1 MESHPAQRAL
11 YPAFIDPPPR
21 PWWRRALAPAAG
33 FVAGVGGGMLIAHLA
48 FAPAGPLHGLG
59 SSGLIATLAT
69 LAVGLWLHVILHEA
83 GHALAG
89 LAVGMRIV
97 ALGIGRCR
105 FERGG
110 DGWRAWRGPSLA
122 GVGGFAALVPG
133 PGRGGGAPAQ
143 AVYLLGGPLANL
155 VAGAGACVLAIALAS
170 TAPAWV
176 AGAILG
182 LGISGVLMGAINLV
196 PFRTHGWRSDG
207 MGLADLL
214 LGRPDARLLQRAQ
227 AAMALS
233 AAGTRARDWP
243 ADVVP
248 AESGLAAASVGA
260 ATMVRQLRLARA
272 VDAGDHMAASEAAH
286 ALVAGAGTLPA
297 TFRGQVALSMAAWA
311 ARCSADT
318 ALLEAWR
325 AHCSGAILDATP
337 LLHWLDGE
345 LARRHGDHAAA
356 RRELAAARRTLG
368 RLPDAGGAKALS
380 DALDQLE
387 QALQGAPPGG
397 ATACRAA
404 GTAAAATTS
413 AM

>member
-1 MESHPAQRAL
+1 M
-11 YPAFIDPPPR
+11 
-21 PWWRRALAPAAG
+21 
-33 FVAGVGGGMLIAHLA
+33 
-48 FAPAGPLHGLG
+48 
-59 SSGLIATLAT
+59 
-69 LAVGLWLHVILHEA
+69 ILHEA

-97 ALGIGRCR
+97 ALGIGRWR

-155 VAGAGACVLAIALAS
+155 VAGAGACVLAIAPAS

-233 AAGTRARDWP
+233 AATLCRSNA
-243 ADVVP
+243 
-248 AESGLAAASVGA
+248 LATDAAP
-260 ATMVRQLRLARA
+260 RLS
-272 VDAGDHMAASEAAH
+272 HS
-286 ALVAGAGTLPA
+286 
-297 TFRGQVALSMAAWA
+297 S
-311 ARCSADT
+311 
-318 ALLEAWR
+318 
-325 AHCSGAILDATP
+325 
-337 LLHWLDGE
+337 
-345 LARRHGDHAAA
+345 ARRHG
-356 RRELAAARRTLG
+356 
-368 RLPDAGGAKALS
+368 
-380 DALDQLE
+380 
-387 QALQGAPPGG
+387 
-397 ATACRAA
+397 RAVD
-404 GTAAAATTS
+404 GAAATAVVVTLVILS
-413 AM
+413 QPGVPATR